1 MMKGAK
7 ADVTQVV
14 GGTPIVKLNR
24 VAAHLPPQIELYA
37 KLEFMNPGGSVKDR
51 IGVHMINDAEKSGK
65 LKPGGTI
72 IEATSGNTGMGLA
85 MAAAVRGYK
94 CIFVMA
100 DKQSE
105 EKRTALRSV
114 GAQVVI
120 CPTNVEAE
128 DPRSYYSVAK
138 RLAAETPNSFY
149 AQQYWN
155 PANPEAHFLS
165 TGPEI
170 WEQTG
175 GELDVI
181 VIAIGTGGTAVGI
194 SRYLKSKKPELK
206 VIGVDP
212 VGSIYYDLFHTGKWP
227 KPHSYYVEGFG
238 EDFMPGTMDL
248 KSLDDVVQVNDRE
261 SFVMARSLI
270 REEGLLCGG
279 SSGSAVAGALKYA
292 ERASTMPRTQPLRIL
307 VLIPDSSSRYLSK
320 FLNDEWLKDAGL
332 LERDATAGKVDDVVK
347 SQKRGSVISALASDA
362 LGVVIDRMKTHG
374 ISQLPVLERDGKLL
388 GLVSEVKVLN
398 ALVHGEVTMKS
409 PVGPLADINDA
420 AIVERDTPIATLSQH
435 FAQGKIAVVL
445 ERVADG
451 SQGVLSLLT
460 KIDLIEHMTGS
471 LGDTPRTTPGP
482 AR

>member
-7 ADVTQVV
+7 TDVTQCV
-14 GGTPIVKLNR
+14 GNTPIVKLNK
-24 VAAHLPPQIELYA
+24 VAAHLPPSVELYA
-37 KLEFMNPGGSVKDR
+37 KLEYMNPGASVKDR
-51 IGVHMINDAEKSGK
+51 IGIYMLEKAERDGRI
-65 LKPGGTI
+65 KPGGTI

-85 MAAAVRGYK
+85 IAAAVKGYK

-105 EKRTALRSV
+105 EKRIGLRSV

-120 CPTNVEAE
+120 CPTNVDPA

-138 RLAAETPNSFY
+138 RLAEETPNSFY
-149 AQQYWN
+149 ARQYWN
-155 PANPEAHFLS
+155 PDNPEAHFVH

-170 WEQTG
+170 WNQTG
-175 GELDVI
+175 GELDALV
-181 VIAIGTGGTAVGI
+181 VAIGTGGTVVGN
-194 SRYLKSKKPELK
+194 SKYLKSQKPEIK

-238 EDFMPGTMDL
+238 EDFMPDTMDL
-248 KSLDDVVQVNDRE
+248 KTMDDVIQVNDRD
-261 SFVMARSLI
+261 SFMMARRLI

-279 SSGSAVAGALKYA
+279 SSGSAVAGAIKYA
-292 ERASTMPRTQPLRIL
+292 ERLSAVPRTSSEPFKIL
-307 VLIPDSSSRYLSK
+307 VIIADSSSRYLSK
-320 FLNDEWLKDAGL
+320 FLNDEWLRDAGL
-332 LERDATAGKVDDVVK
+332 LDREPAVAGTVDDIVK
-347 SQKRGSVISALASDA
+347 KKKPGAISATPTDA
-362 LGVVIDRMKTHG
+362 LGVVIDLLKTHG
-374 ISQLPVLERDGKLL
+374 ISQLPVIDKDGRLT
-388 GLVSEVKVLN
+388 GLVSEVRILN

-420 AIVERDTPIATLSQH
+420 ATVERDTPIATLAQH

-445 ERVADG
+445 ERTPDG
-451 SQGVLSLLT
+451 KQQVLSLLT
-460 KIDLIEHMTGS
+460 KIDLIEHM
-471 LGDTPRTTPGP
+471 

>member
-1 MMKGAK
+1 MMKGSK
-7 ADVTQVV
+7 ADVTQCV
-14 GGTPIVKLNR
+14 GNTPIVKLNK
-24 VAAHLPPQIELYA
+24 VSAHLPPSIELYA

-51 IGVHMINDAEKSGK
+51 IGMHMIEKAEREGK

-85 MAAAVRGYK
+85 IASAVKGYK

-105 EKRTALRSV
+105 EKRIALRSV

-120 CPTNVEAE
+120 CPTNVEAD
-128 DPRSYYSVAK
+128 DPRSYYSVAQ
-138 RLAAETPNSFY
+138 RLADETPNSFY
-149 AQQYWN
+149 ARQYWN
-155 PANPEAHFLS
+155 PDNPETHFLS

-175 GELDVI
+175 GEVDAV
-181 VIAIGTGGTAVGI
+181 VIAIGTGGTMVGI
-194 SRYLKSKKPELK
+194 SRYLKSKKPNVK
-206 VIGVDP
+206 MIGVDP

-238 EDFMPGTMDL
+238 EDFMPSTMDL
-248 KSLDDVVQVNDRE
+248 KSMDDVIQVNDRE
-261 SFVMARSLI
+261 SFMMARRLI
-270 REEGLLCGG
+270 REEGILCGG
-279 SSGSAVAGALKYA
+279 SSGSAVAGAIKYA
-292 ERASTMPRTQPLRIL
+292 ERLAQRSGTEPFRIL
-307 VLIPDSSSRYLSK
+307 VVIPDSSSRYLSK

-332 LERDATAGKVDDVVK
+332 LERESIAGTVDDLLRER
-347 SQKRGSVISALASDA
+347 KRGELISAGPQDA

-374 ISQLPVLERDGKLL
+374 ISQLPVIEKDGTFL

-398 ALVHGEVTMKS
+398 ALVRGEVTMKS
-409 PVGPLADINDA
+409 PVGPLSDINDA
-420 AIVERDTPIATLSQH
+420 AMVERDTPIATLSQH

-445 ERVADG
+445 ERRADG
-451 SQGVLSLLT
+451 AQRPIALLT
-460 KIDLIEHMTGS
+460 KIDLIEHM
-471 LGDTPRTTPGP
+471 

>member
-7 ADVTQVV
+7 ADVTQVI
-14 GGTPIVKLNR
+14 GNTPIVRLNK
-24 VAAHLPPQIELYA
+24 VAAHLLPQVEVYA

-51 IGVHMINDAEKSGK
+51 IGAYMIEVAEREGK
-65 LKPGGTI
+65 IKPGGTI

-85 MAAAVRGYK
+85 LAAAVKGYK

-105 EKRTALRSV
+105 EKRIALRSV

-120 CPTNVEAE
+120 CPTNVEAQ
-128 DPRSYYSVAK
+128 DPRSYYAVAK
-138 RLAAETPNSFY
+138 RLAEETPNSFY

-155 PANPEAHFLS
+155 QANPEAHYLN

-170 WEQTG
+170 WQQTG
-175 GELDVI
+175 GELDALI
-181 VIAIGTGGTAVGI
+181 IAIGTGGTVVGNA
-194 SRYLKSKKPELK
+194 RYLKEKKPSIK
-206 VIGVDP
+206 VVGVDP

-248 KSLDDVVQVNDRE
+248 KVMDDVVQVNDRE
-261 SFVMARSLI
+261 SFAMARRLI

-279 SSGSAVAGALKYA
+279 SSGSAVAGALKLA
-292 ERASTMPRTQPLRIL
+292 ERITREPRGANAPYRML
-307 VLIPDSSSRYLSK
+307 VIIPDSSSRYLSK

-332 LERDATAGKVDDVVK
+332 LERDAGLLQGTVDDLLKKKKGQVM
-347 SQKRGSVISALASDA
+347 ISAAPGDA
-362 LGVVIDRMKTHG
+362 LGSVIDRMKTHG
-374 ISQLPVLERDGKLL
+374 ISQLPVLESDGRLV

-398 ALVHGEVTMKS
+398 SLVKGEVTMKS
-409 PVGPLADINDA
+409 PAGPLADINDA
-420 AIVERDTPIATLSQH
+420 AMVERDTPVTTLSAH

-445 ERVADG
+445 DRAAGKIPQVVA
-451 SQGVLSLLT
+451 LLT
-460 KIDLIEHMTGS
+460 KIDLIE
-471 LGDTPRTTPGP
+471 LL

>member
-7 ADVTQVV
+7 ADVTQVI
-14 GGTPIVKLNR
+14 GNTPIVRLNA
-24 VAAHLPPQIELYA
+24 VAAHLLPHVEVYA

-51 IGVHMINDAEKSGK
+51 IGAFMIEEAEREGK
-65 LKPGGTI
+65 IKPGGTI

-85 MAAAVRGYK
+85 MAAAVKGYK

-105 EKRTALRSV
+105 EKRIALRSV

-120 CPTNVEAE
+120 CPTNVDAG

-138 RLAAETPNSFY
+138 RLAEETPNSFY
-149 AQQYWN
+149 ARQYWN
-155 PANPEAHFLS
+155 QANPEAHYRS

-170 WEQTG
+170 WQQTG
-175 GELDVI
+175 GDFDALI
-181 VIAIGTGGTAVGI
+181 IAIGTGGTVVGNA
-194 SRYLKSKKPELK
+194 RYLKEQKPSLK
-206 VIGVDP
+206 IIGVDP

-248 KSLDDVVQVNDRE
+248 KVMDDIVQVNDRE
-261 SFVMARSLI
+261 SFAMARRLI

-279 SSGSAVAGALKYA
+279 SSGSAVAGAIKLA
-292 ERASTMPRTQPLRIL
+292 ERISREPRSASTPYRML
-307 VLIPDSSSRYLSK
+307 VIIPDSSSRYLSK

-332 LERDATAGKVDDVVK
+332 LERDAGLLQGTVDDLLKKKKGQVM
-347 SQKRGSVISALASDA
+347 ISAAPGDA
-362 LGVVIDRMKTHG
+362 LGSVIDRMKTHG
-374 ISQLPVLERDGKLL
+374 ISQLPVIEGDGRLT

-398 ALVHGEVTMKS
+398 SLVKGEVTMKS

-420 AIVERDTPIATLSQH
+420 AMVERDTPLTTLSAH
-435 FAQGKIAVVL
+435 FSQAKIAVVID
-445 ERVADG
+445 RAAGQTPKVVA
-451 SQGVLSLLT
+451 LLT
-460 KIDLIEHMTGS
+460 KIDLIE
-471 LGDTPRTTPGP
+471 LL

>member
-7 ADVTQVV
+7 ADVTQVI
-14 GGTPIVKLNR
+14 GNTPIVRLNK
-24 VAAHLPPQIELYA
+24 VAAHLPPHVEIYA

-51 IGVHMINDAEKSGK
+51 IGTFMIDVAEREGK
-65 LKPGGTI
+65 IKPGGTI

-85 MAAAVRGYK
+85 MAAAVKGYK

-105 EKRTALRSV
+105 EKRIALRSV

-120 CPTNVEAE
+120 CPTNVEAD

-138 RLAAETPNSFY
+138 RLAEETPNSFY
-149 AQQYWN
+149 ARQYWN
-155 PANPEAHFLS
+155 PANPEAHERS

-175 GELDVI
+175 GEFDAFV
-181 VIAIGTGGTAVGI
+181 VAVGTGGTMVGNA
-194 SRYLKSKKPELK
+194 RYLKAKKPSIK
-206 VIGVDP
+206 IVGVDP

-238 EDFMPGTMDL
+238 EDFMPGTMDIKL
-248 KSLDDVVQVNDRE
+248 MDDVVQVNDRE
-261 SFVMARSLI
+261 SFAMARRLI

-279 SSGSAVAGALKYA
+279 SSGSAVAGALKFA
-292 ERASTMPRTQPLRIL
+292 ERVSKEPRPSGAPYRLL
-307 VLIPDSSSRYLSK
+307 VVIPDSSSRYLSK

-332 LERDATAGKVDDVVK
+332 LERDAGLLQGTVDDLIKKKKGQVM
-347 SQKRGSVISALASDA
+347 ISAAPGDA
-362 LGVVIDRMKTHG
+362 LGSVIDRMKTHG
-374 ISQLPVLERDGKLL
+374 ISQLPVLESDGRLI

-398 ALVHGEVTMKS
+398 SLVKGEVTMKS

-420 AIVERDTPIATLSQH
+420 AMVERDTPVTTLSAH
-435 FAQGKIAVVL
+435 FSQGKIAVVVD
-445 ERVADG
+445 RAAGKVPQVVA
-451 SQGVLSLLT
+451 LLT
-460 KIDLIEHMTGS
+460 KIDLIE
-471 LGDTPRTTPGP
+471 LL

>member
-7 ADVTQVV
+7 SDVTQCV
-14 GGTPIVKLNR
+14 GNTPIVKLNK
-24 VAAHLPPQIELYA
+24 VAAHLPPTVELYA
-37 KLEFMNPGGSVKDR
+37 KLEYMNPGASVKDR
-51 IGVHMINDAEKSGK
+51 IGMFMLEKAERDGRI
-65 LKPGGTI
+65 KPGGTI

-85 MAAAVRGYK
+85 IAAAVKGYK

-105 EKRTALRSV
+105 EKRIALRSI

-120 CPTNVEAE
+120 CPTNVDAA

-138 RLAAETPNSFY
+138 RLAEETPNSFY
-149 AQQYWN
+149 ARQYWN
-155 PANPEAHFLS
+155 PDNPETHFVK

-175 GELDVI
+175 GELDAL
-181 VIAIGTGGTAVGI
+181 VIAIGTGGTVVGN
-194 SRYLKSKKPELK
+194 SKFLKSQKPDLK

-238 EDFMPGTMDL
+238 EDFMPDTMDL
-248 KSLDDVVQVNDRE
+248 KTMDDIIQVNDRE
-261 SFVMARSLI
+261 SFMMARRLI

-279 SSGSAVAGALKYA
+279 SSGSAVAGAIKYA
-292 ERASTMPRTQPLRIL
+292 ERLSATPRTSAEPFKIL
-307 VLIPDSSSRYLSK
+307 VIIPDSSSRYLSK

-332 LERDATAGKVDDVVK
+332 LERDSTTGIVDDIVK
-347 SQKRGSVISALASDA
+347 KKKPGAITATPTDA

-374 ISQLPVLERDGKLL
+374 ISQLPVLDKDGRLT
-388 GLVSEVKVLN
+388 GLVSEVRILN

-420 AIVERDTPIATLSQH
+420 ATVERDTPIATLAQH

-445 ERVADG
+445 ERKPDG
-451 SQGVLSLLT
+451 SLGVLSLLT
-460 KIDLIEHMTGS
+460 KIDLIEHI
-471 LGDTPRTTPGP
+471 TTEG

>member
-1 MMKGAK
+1 MMKGAF

-14 GGTPIVKLNR
+14 GNTPIVKLNK

-51 IGVHMINDAEKSGK
+51 IGVHMIEAAEREGK

-85 MAAAVRGYK
+85 MAAAVKGYK

-105 EKRTALRSV
+105 EKRIALRSV

-138 RLAAETPNSFY
+138 RLAEETPSSFY
-149 AQQYWN
+149 ARQYWN
-155 PANPEAHFLS
+155 PANPEAHYLK

-170 WEQTG
+170 WQQTG
-175 GELDVI
+175 GELDAI
-181 VIAIGTGGTAVGI
+181 VIAIGTGGTVVGNAK
-194 SRYLKSKKPELK
+194 YLKEQKPGIK

-248 KSLDDVVQVNDRE
+248 KVMDDVVQVNDRE
-261 SFVMARSLI
+261 SFSMARRLI

-279 SSGSAVAGALKYA
+279 SSGSAVAGAIKYA
-292 ERASTMPRTQPLRIL
+292 ERMSRAGGETMRIL
-307 VLIPDSSSRYLSK
+307 VIIADSSSRYLSK

-332 LERDATAGKVDDVVK
+332 LERDAIGGSVDDVMK
-347 SQKRGSVISALASDA
+347 SQKRGSVISANAGDA

-374 ISQLPVLERDGKLL
+374 ISQLPVIDSKGALL

-420 AIVERDTPIATLSQH
+420 AIVEKDTPISTLSQH

-445 ERVADG
+445 ERRDG
-451 SQGVLSLLT
+451 AQQVVSLLT
-460 KIDLIEHMTGS
+460 KIDLIEHMTTDG
-471 LGDTPRTTPGP
+471 TR
-482 AR
+482 

>member
-14 GGTPIVKLNR
+14 GNTPIVKLNK

-37 KLEFMNPGGSVKDR
+37 KLEYMNPGGSVKDR
-51 IGVHMINDAEKSGK
+51 IGVFMVEDAERKGL

-85 MAAAVRGYK
+85 MAAAVKGYK

-105 EKRTALRSV
+105 EKRIALRSV

-120 CPTNVEAE
+120 CPTNVDAE

-138 RLAAETPNSFY
+138 RLAEETPNSFY

-155 PANPEAHFLS
+155 QANPEAHFRT

-170 WEQTG
+170 WDQTG
-175 GELDVI
+175 GELDAL
-181 VIAIGTGGTAVGI
+181 VIAIGTGGTVVGNA
-194 SRYLKSKKPELK
+194 RYLKAQKPSLK

-248 KSLDDVVQVNDRE
+248 KVMDDIVQVNDRE
-261 SFVMARSLI
+261 SFVMARRLI

-279 SSGSAVAGALKYA
+279 SSGSAVAGAIKYA
-292 ERASTMPRTQPLRIL
+292 ERISRASSEPMRIL
-307 VLIPDSSSRYLSK
+307 IVIPDSSSRYLSK

-332 LERDATAGKVDDVVK
+332 LERQADAGCVDDVIK
-347 SQKRGSVISALASDA
+347 SQKRGSVISAAPNDP
-362 LGVVIDRMKTHG
+362 LGIVIDRMKTHG
-374 ISQLPVLERDGKLL
+374 ISQLPVIEAQSGKLL

-398 ALVHGEVTMKS
+398 ALVQGDVTMKS
-409 PVGPLADINDA
+409 HVGPLADINDA
-420 AIVERDTPIATLSQH
+420 AMVERDTPIGTLSQH

-445 ERVADG
+445 ERAAG
-451 SQGVLSLLT
+451 GGQQQVLSLLT
-460 KIDLIEHMTGS
+460 KIDLIEHMAST
-471 LGDTPRTTPGP
+471 R
-482 AR
+482 